1 MHSASPAVTER
12 AYSEAWPHVTSSPEI
27 INSESIMSPASQMV
41 HCVEVEM
48 GDSDVTIGVSM
59 IVGNGAAVDG
69 ANVVDGA
76 FVSSPFA
83 VELMMVGAAD
93 GAIDVVGVSLV
104 GAPLDGAPVA
114 GAVVGVVAASLERDA
129 LRLSETSISK
139 NFKARTS
146 LKDCPSRAAGPFFS
160 LLYTLTLRRRFVS
173 EMAADDDEAA
183 WLVARVEKAMAA
195 LISFIVR
202 LSKIID
208 K

>member
-1 MHSASPAVTER
+1 
-12 AYSEAWPHVTSSPEI
+12 VTSSPEI
-27 INSESIMSPASQMV
+27 INSESIISPVSQMV

-48 GDSDVTIGVSM
+48 GDSVVSIGVSM
-59 IVGNGAAVDG
+59 IVGYGAAVDG
-69 ANVVDGA
+69 ANVEDGT
-76 FVSSPFA
+76 FDSSPFA
-83 VELMMVGAAD
+83 SIPDGAAD

-104 GAPLDGAPVA
+104 GAPLSDGAPVDGA
-114 GAVVGVVAASLERDA
+114 PVDGAVVGVSLGRERLGPRDP
-129 LRLSETSISK
+129 LRSIETSISK
-139 NFKARTS
+139 NCKARTS
-146 LKDCPSRAAGPFFS
+146 LKDCPSRSAGPFFS

-202 LSKIID
+202 LSKISD

>member
-1 MHSASPAVTER
+1 M
-12 AYSEAWPHVTSSPEI
+12 TSSPEI
-27 INSESIMSPASQMV
+27 INSESIISPVSQMV
-41 HCVEVEM
+41 HCVEVEV
-48 GDSDVTIGVSM
+48 GDCVVIIGVSM
-59 IVGNGAAVDG
+59 TVEYGAAVDG
-69 ANVVDGA
+69 ANVEDGT
-76 FVSSPFA
+76 FDSSPFA
-83 VELMMVGAAD
+83 SIPDGAAD

-139 NFKARTS
+139 NCKARTS